1 MPPVQIRVADV
12 EDAEER
18 QQQVGVRVCNRRQSV
33 LCVHASGYCATD
45 QRRFVQDISL
55 GLGLAGCRGSARR
68 APEGE
73 EADGLFRVPG

>member
-1 MPPVQIRVADV
+1 MLRMQKGNNKWVCV
-12 EDAEER
+12 
-18 QQQVGVRVCNRRQSV
+18 VCNRRQSV
-33 LCVHASGYCATD
+33 LCVHASSYCAAD

-73 EADGLFRVPG
+73 ADGLVRVPR